1 MSLVTP
7 LPHASIRPR
16 LRLLALVLLI
26 LAALAALLA
35 ALAVSAPALAAAPG
49 GKAGAGQVAA
59 PAPREVTARD
69 LATPAWRGIGP
80 AVMSGRVSA
89 IALVPG
95 SRTDFYVGY
104 ATGGVFKTTNLGTTF
119 SEVFRNEATSCIG
132 AIVAADAPEGWPGW
146 AAEEAAADS
155 SALKKPRAER
165 GRGKIVW
172 IGTGEGNGRN
182 SSSWGN
188 GVYRSTDGGAKF
200 THVGLA
206 QTHDIPALAIDPRN
220 PDVAYVAALG
230 HLWGANPER
239 GLFRTGDGGR
249 SWQHVLKV
257 DGDVGACDVVIDP
270 VHPDRVWA
278 ALYARRR
285 TPWSFSGVSD
295 QGGIFRSDDAGATW
309 RRLMAGLPARTG
321 RIGLAVFA
329 GNPDVLYA
337 VVESDQ
343 GGTGRTPFD
352 DFSPAGGLFRTADGG
367 ETWVRV
373 NELSFRPF
381 YFSRLA
387 IDPGD
392 DQRLYLPGWD
402 LSLSDDGGRTLRRTG
417 SPNVHVDHHAIAVDP
432 ADPRRIL
439 LGTDGGL
446 YVSHDRAANWDLLN
460 QLDVGQFYHVNVDLS
475 DPYRVGGGLQDNGS
489 WIGPSATALATNE
502 EGKPGILNE
511 DWRFVHGGD
520 GFRVLFDPTDP
531 NVVYASSQGGNL
543 GRVHLDTHVIQP
555 LRAAPDE
562 GQERPRFNWDAPFL
576 VSRHD
581 PTVLYQAGNRVY
593 KLTEKGNFWY
603 AISGDLTRRQTDRI
617 LTEGSDAETH
627 GTVTA
632 LAESPLRRGLLW
644 AGTDDGLIQVTLDD
658 GATWTDVTPKVVGGL
673 YVSGLE
679 ASAHDARTVWAAID
693 GHRSDVFRPLILLTE
708 DGGRSWREIQGDLP
722 EDSPVRVVREDP
734 VNRDVLYCGTETGA
748 YVTLDRG
755 RHWLRPGGR
764 SLPTAPVYDLAI
776 HPREHDLIA
785 ATHGRSLWI
794 LDDAACFAGLTP
806 AAAAAALTLFPVR
819 PATPRL
825 IGDRGYGGGA
835 RVFAGA
841 NPPAGAVITYWLRDL
856 PAEEVSVRVEDAGGA
871 TVRTLGAPARPGLNR
886 TSWDLQP
893 DPKNRY
899 GAPNGQTEFVPPG
912 EYTVVVSVGEST
924 QRQKFTVARA
934 ANRVAPEEKGK
945 LPAAKP

>member
-1 MSLVTP
+1 MSFVTP
-7 LPHASIRPR
+7 LPRAAIRPR
-16 LRLLALVLLI
+16 RRVPALVLPV
-26 LAALAALLA
+26 LAALTAPLA
-35 ALAVSAPALAAAPG
+35 AFVMSAPALAAAPAAKG
-49 GKAGAGQVAA
+49 GREAAAA
-59 PAPREVTARD
+59 PGPREVTAQD

-132 AIVAADAPEGWPGW
+132 AIAVADAPENWAGW
-146 AAEEAAADS
+146 AAAEAGADS
-155 SALKKPRAER
+155 STLKKPRAER

-200 THVGLA
+200 TSVGLA
-206 QTHDIPALAIDPRN
+206 QTHDIPALAVDPRD

-230 HLWGANPER
+230 HLWGPNPER
-239 GLFRTGDGGR
+239 GLFRTRDGGAT
-249 SWQHVLKV
+249 WQQVLKV
-257 DGDVGACDVVIDP
+257 DSDVGACDVVIDP
-270 VHPDRVWA
+270 ARPDRVWA

-295 QGGIFRSDDAGATW
+295 KGGIYRSDDAGATW
-309 RRLMAGLPARTG
+309 RRLTAGLPARTG

-329 GNPDVLYA
+329 KNPDVLYA

-343 GGTGRTPFD
+343 GGTGRNPFD

-387 IDPGD
+387 VDPQD
-392 DQRLYLPGWD
+392 EQRLYLPGWD

-417 SPNVHVDHHAIAVDP
+417 SPNVHVDQHAIAVDP

-446 YVSHDRAANWDLLN
+446 YASHDRADTWDWLD

-489 WIGPSATALATNE
+489 WLGPSAATLGAGE
-502 EGKPGILNE
+502 DDKPGILNE
-511 DWRFVHGGD
+511 DWRFVFGGD
-520 GFRVLFDPTDP
+520 GFRVVFDPTDA

-543 GRVHLDTHVIQP
+543 GRVRLDTNLIQP
-555 LRAAPDE
+555 LRMSPDE

-576 VSRHD
+576 LSKHD

-593 KLTEKGNFWY
+593 KLTARGDFWY
-603 AISGDLTRRQTDRI
+603 AISGDLSRRQTDRI
-617 LTEGSDAETH
+617 MTEGSDAETY

-632 LAESPLRRGLLW
+632 LAESPLRQGTLW
-644 AGTDDGLIQVTLDD
+644 AGTDDGLIHLTTDD
-658 GATWTDVTPKVVGGL
+658 GANWADVTPKAVGGL

-679 ASAHDARTVWAAID
+679 ASARDARTAYAAID

-708 DGGRSWREIQGDLP
+708 DGGRSWRELQGDLP
-722 EDSPVRVVREDP
+722 ADSPVRVVREDP
-734 VNRDVLYCGTETGA
+734 ANPDVLYCGTETGA

-755 RHWLRPGGR
+755 KHWLRPGGK

-794 LDDAACFAGLTP
+794 LDDATCFAGLTP
-806 AAAAAALTLFPVR
+806 AAAAAPLTLFPVR
-819 PATPRL
+819 PAAPRL
-825 IGDRGYGGGA
+825 IGSRGYGGGA
-835 RVFAGA
+835 RLFVGA
-841 NPPAGAVITYWLRDL
+841 NPPAGALVTYWLRDL
-856 PAEEVSVRVEDAGGA
+856 PAAEVSVKVEDAAGA

-886 TSWDLQP
+886 TTWDLQP

-912 EYTVVVSVGEST
+912 EYTVVVSVGGST

-934 ANRVAPEEKGK
+934 ANWVAPEEKGK
-945 LPAAKP
+945 LPPANP